1 MRHTTEII
9 YILLAKVLE
18 TQVTTVEGVYDSY
31 DLASEAMEE
40 LMTMFEESVAYKIES
55 RVLITE

>member
-1 MRHTTEII
+1 MRHTTETI
-9 YILLAKVLE
+9 YILLSKCLQTEIAS
-18 TQVTTVEGVYDSY
+18 VEGVYDSY

-40 LMTMFEESVAYKIES
+40 LMTIFEESVAYKIES